1 MADFTNDTCSC
12 AYRIDT
18 QYVVKRAVLHCVL
31 ARFTMRNGPNRSLKW
46 AETQKPLHTDVAP
59 SLPDPICDIGKSGLD
74 TGAYGLN
81 VIVIK

>member
-1 MADFTNDTCSC
+1 MPLLHV
-12 AYRIDT
+12 YRIDT
-18 QYVVKRAVLHCVL
+18 QCIAIWAVLHCDL
-31 ARFTMRNGPNRSLKW
+31 AHFTMRNRPKRSLKW

-59 SLPDPICDIGKSGLD
+59 SLPYPICDIGKSGLD